1 MKALLLRIKNVANDR
16 VTRVLFY
23 DQTLKK
29 GYASLASFSN
39 LFVLRRILVTLVA
52 YPLSLMCWVF
62 LAVLNHFKPVR
73 IYRFERPQRPG
84 FASVYIEQLEPLCR
98 ELQDSGNKGI
108 LIFIDASETTNLE
121 LLKLYASHFNLYLD
135 DRSKFARTIFS
146 LIPKI
151 GFTNSFVK
159 HSHYNL
165 NWEFLP
171 ARNLKTSETT
181 EVPDALRE
189 LDLKPMNY
197 VLISYPSSSYYKE
210 KLPGNHI
217 NLDRFIDPTNYVDAL
232 RLLTEQGLKII
243 RVGVDTEDLPRSLK
257 DAHVYDLSGE
267 LRTDKQDLWL
277 FEYCFFNWSMG
288 AIGTW
293 HFAHKFNRPSL
304 VTDSYAHFQGY
315 QCSLFTRKM
324 VFDKETSRY
333 LNFKEMRK
341 LKSVLGKV
349 QEMKSQQLAYIQNTP
364 KQLCDAVEEILLFA
378 NGHELGSVQNTE
390 LLEKYDRII
399 VNSGFPIRKKLHS
412 RPTISFLRDN
422 QELLE

>member
-1 MKALLLRIKNVANDR
+1 MKALLRRVINVVNDR
-16 VTRVLFY
+16 CTRVLFY

-29 GYASLASFSN
+29 GYASLASFSK
-39 LFVLRRILVTLVA
+39 LFIMRRALVTAVA
-52 YPLSLMCWVF
+52 FPLSLVCWVF
-62 LAVLNHFKPVR
+62 LVVINLFIPVK
-73 IYRFERPQRPG
+73 IYRFERPRRPG
-84 FASVYIEQLEPLCR
+84 FASEYIEHLEPLCR
-98 ELQDSGNKGI
+98 ELQANGNKGF
-108 LIFIDASETTNLE
+108 LVFIDASETTNLE
-121 LLKLYASHFNLYLD
+121 LLKLYASHFNFYLD
-135 DRSKFARTIFS
+135 DRNKFARTVFS
-146 LIPKI
+146 LIPKF
-151 GFTNSFVK
+151 GFTNLFVK

-165 NWEFLP
+165 NWEFPP
-171 ARNLKTSETT
+171 AINLKVAETT

-197 VLISYPSSSYYKE
+197 VLISYPSRSYYKE
-210 KLPGNHI
+210 KLPDSHT

-232 RLLTEQGLKII
+232 RLLADRGLKVI
-243 RVGVDTEDLPRSLK
+243 RVGVDTEDLLGSLK
-257 DAHVYDLSGE
+257 DADVYDLSGE

-277 FEYCFFNWSMG
+277 FEHCFFNWSMG